1 MTHSS
6 KPSTYPYARFI
17 PREEIEEA
25 TSWRFDNVDGSPHP
39 EDLDGKV
46 DKGSSAE
53 AIAADMEALR
63 RQSLEEGFARGHAA
77 GCDETRAAIEEPTR
91 QATANAV
98 RRFDAALATMQQ
110 QLAQAQV
117 DMGQAVLEMAV
128 ELARQ
133 VVRRELSI
141 DPKAI
146 EPVVK
151 EALDALMSDTL
162 PVTVRLNPEDFAA
175 LEPSWA
181 HQPDSQAPR
190 FVPDVSITPGGCRV
204 EAPGTGID
212 ATLQKRW
219 QRAIAN
225 LGLSSTWEPSHG
237 QHAD

>member
-17 PREEIEEA
+17 PHEEIVEA

-39 EDLDGKV
+39 EDVVAEVEQGP
-46 DKGSSAE
+46 SPE

-63 RQSLEEGFARGHAA
+63 RQSLEEGFAQGHAA
-77 GCDETRAAIEEPTR
+77 GCEETRSALEEPTR
-91 QATANAV
+91 QATADAV

-110 QLAQAQV
+110 QLSQAQV
-117 DMGQAVLEMAV
+117 EMGHTVLEMAV

-151 EALDALMSDTL
+151 EALEALVSDTL
-162 PVTVRLNPEDFAA
+162 PVTVRLNPDDFAA
-175 LEPSWA
+175 LESGWTATPG
-181 HQPDSQAPR
+181 PGAPR
-190 FVPDVSITPGGCRV
+190 FVADASITAGGCLV
-204 EAPGTGID
+204 ESAGGGVN
-212 ATLQKRW
+212 ATLEQRW
-219 QRAIAN
+219 QRSIAN
-225 LGLSSTWEPSHG
+225 LGLNSVWETTR
-237 QHAD
+237 DDTD

>member
-39 EDLDGKV
+39 EDLEV
-46 DKGSSAE
+46 EADKGPSAE

-63 RQSLEEGFARGHAA
+63 RQSLEEGFAQGHAA
-77 GCDETRAAIEEPTR
+77 GCDETRAALEEPTR
-91 QATANAV
+91 QATADAV
-98 RRFDAALATMQQ
+98 RRFDAALATMQL

-151 EALDALMSDTL
+151 EALEALVSDTL

-175 LEPSWA
+175 LESSWA
-181 HQPDSQAPR
+181 HQPNPQVPR

-204 EAPGTGID
+204 EAPGTGVD

-225 LGLSSTWEPSHG
+225 LGLSSTWEPLHG
-237 QHAD
+237 QQAD